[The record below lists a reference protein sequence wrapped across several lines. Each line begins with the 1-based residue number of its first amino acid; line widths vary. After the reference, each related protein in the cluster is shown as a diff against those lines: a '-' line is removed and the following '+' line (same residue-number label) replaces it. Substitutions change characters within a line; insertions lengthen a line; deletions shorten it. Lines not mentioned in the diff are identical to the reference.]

1 MKKIC
6 LTIQITAFLLI
17 CLNGLQAQTTQ
28 TKLNHVELINQI
40 VGSWKYE
47 YGKDTTGYADF
58 TIYWTGLD
66 ANGKLVSKGKTIR
79 EQRINWAYDKT
90 LDKIIGLIQIKGED
104 IASLLVSQWISK
116 DKYVIV
122 PYKDISNLEGASTRT
137 EGTLKSHDLLEI
149 TYYRNNKPVQTL
161 IYTRVI

>member
-1 MKKIC
+1 MKKFC
-6 LTIQITAFLLI
+6 LTITIAVFLLFL
-17 CLNGLQAQTTQ
+17 LNEVQAQTTQ
-28 TKLNHVELINQI
+28 TKLNQVELINQI
-40 VGSWKYE
+40 VGSWKFE
-47 YGKDTTGYADF
+47 IGKDTTGYADF

-66 ANGKLVSKGKTIR
+66 AYGKIVSKGKTIR

-137 EGTLKSHDLLEI
+137 EGTIKSHDLLEI
-149 TYYRNNKPVQTL
+149 TYYVNNKPVNT
-161 IYTRVI
+161 INYVRVK

>member
-28 TKLNHVELINQI
+28 TKLNQVELINQI

-47 YGKDTTGYADF
+47 YGKDTTGYADW

-66 ANGKLVSKGKTIR
+66 AYGKIVSKGKTIR
-79 EQRINWAYDKT
+79 EQRINWVYDKKQ
-90 LDKIIGLIQIKGED
+90 DKIIGLSQIKGED

-116 DKYVIV
+116 DKYVII
-122 PYKDISNLEGASTRT
+122 PYKDISNFVGASTRT

-149 TYYRNNKPVQTL
+149 TNYRNNKPVKTI
-161 IYTRVI
+161 IYTRVK